1 MITHKHQTTHREN
14 ARKFTATTYKTKG
27 THLGSHVFAVE
38 CKLSPGSELWEM

>member
-27 THLGSHVFAVE
+27 THLGDTVE